1 MRLTA
6 LIDDRGIATKMLMPL
21 VALGL
26 LAVGLTT
33 GMAMLMV
40 RADAGQ
46 AALIARETDAAAA
59 AMRLNQMNLDVDRLV
74 WLALAFPEPA
84 VIDAATSRIRAM
96 EPQAGPLVEQLE
108 AATAGTALAD
118 AAATVEL
125 RAAAFRNL
133 ALHGLGMLRA
143 GQGEVARGFLRTSL
157 LGPIEELRTATRGL
171 SDRLTEAAHAK
182 SAALSADATRFALWS
197 KIGAAV
203 LVLGGL
209 GFAVLLIRANIIR
222 PLNRLEGAMRQ
233 LAGGALDTAVS
244 DTGRRDEIGTMARAL
259 ESFAEALREADAL
272 RAAQEQA
279 RVAAETDR
287 QDAMRSMADALEQQ
301 VGDIVASVSDASAR
315 LGAAASAM
323 VGIAATAGREA
334 ATVTAESATA
344 TIDVG
349 AVAAATEELA
359 ASVAEIARQ
368 VSESASMA
376 ATAVEKAGRTDG
388 TVAGHAG
395 ACLATGGTVAG
406 LTAAADRIGEVTR
419 LIGDIASQTNLLAL
433 NATIEAARAGD
444 AGKGF
449 AVVASEV
456 KQLASQ
462 TAQATDSIAQQIGA
476 MQQATRAAIGDIAG
490 IRDIIRSIYE
500 VATAIASAVEQQGGA
515 TREIAANIQRTA
527 AGTGRI
533 ANAISGV
540 SEAVQETGGA
550 ADEVQVTATSL
561 SQQSETLRREVD
573 GFLGRLRAA

>member
-143 GQGEVARGFLRTSL
+143 GQGEVARSFLRTSL

-222 PLNRLEGAMRQ
+222 PLNRLEGAMRH

-279 RVAAETDR
+279 RVAAEAAR

-388 TVAGHAG
+388 TVAG
-395 ACLATGGTVAG
+395 
-406 LTAAADRIGEVTR
+406 LTAAANRIGEVTR

-500 VATAIASAVEQQGGA
+500 VAAAIASAVEQQGGA

-533 ANAISGV
+533 ADAISGV
-540 SEAVQETGGA
+540 SQAVQETGGA

-561 SQQSETLRREVD
+561 SRQSETLRREVD